1 MNHSQQRDCGY
12 KLFLVSPFM
21 MTLHHQGCPP
31 LQGCVPLDAA
41 LVLRQVGAAG
51 ALSHGHCV
59 AREEAGGGGP
69 GRRGRDGGGR
79 HLDAAEAG
87 PELDVA
93 ELVSEL
99 LAHAAVDG
107 EVERAGETHEGVD
120 DENDIVGSLVIH
132 PVPILNNDYCQL
144 FE

>member
-1 MNHSQQRDCGY
+1 
-12 KLFLVSPFM
+12 

-69 GRRGRDGGGR
+69 GRRGRDGGG
-79 HLDAAEAG
+79 HLAG
-87 PELDVA
+87 PH
-93 ELVSEL
+93 SEGGGGQR
-99 LAHAAVDG
+99 VR
-107 EVERAGETHEGVD
+107 VVQ
-120 DENDIVGSLVIH
+120 VGPYLHTSTL
-132 PVPILNNDYCQL
+132 PY
-144 FE
+144 